1 VPFTPGRVD
10 ATQEQTDVES
20 FAVLEP
26 RADGFR
32 NYYGAG
38 NYLSPADMLVDKADL
53 LGPDRAGDD
62 RARRRYARP
71 GCQHRRR
78 QARRVHGQP
87 RHR

>member
-10 ATQEQTDVES
+10 ATQEHDRRRVLRL
-20 FAVLEP
+20 LEP

-53 LGPDRAGDD
+53 LT
-62 RARRRYARP
+62 
-71 GCQHRRR
+71 
-78 QARRVHGQP
+78 
-87 RHR
+87 